1 MEYVRR
7 NLRLDRG
14 GVTAFQLKRELFNTL
29 FNRLFTAILNT
40 LVATP
45 ARVGVLPPREFYR
58 VFGPLMIQVG
68 GHAQEWRSAYAELG
82 GIEIDS
88 AKIHTARA
96 ILCPRGTQC
105 TSRWEPGCQF
115 LDTSG

>member
-1 MEYVRR
+1 LRR
-7 NLRLDRG
+7 DRG

-29 FNRLFTAILNT
+29 FNRLITVIRNT

-45 ARVGVLPPREFYR
+45 ARLGILFPRESYH
-58 VFGPLMIQVG
+58 VFGPLLIQVG
-68 GHAQEWRSAYAELG
+68 GHAQAWRSAYAELG
-82 GIEIDS
+82 GFEIDS